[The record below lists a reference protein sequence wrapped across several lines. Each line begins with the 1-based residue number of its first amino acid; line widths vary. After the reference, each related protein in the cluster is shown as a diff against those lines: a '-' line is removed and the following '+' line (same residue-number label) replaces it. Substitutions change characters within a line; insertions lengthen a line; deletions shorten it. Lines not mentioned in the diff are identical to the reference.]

1 MEEAMDVLV
10 KVVQPPQPRARRA
23 FVPWQ
28 IVSPL
33 TDLQRW

>member
-1 MEEAMDVLV
+1 MEEAMDVLI
-10 KVVQPPQPRARRA
+10 KVVQSLQPHARRA